1 MEKDQLWKNMKGRK
15 MIGQKNNI
23 NTIIKW
29 RCNKSIPR
37 FIIISG
43 AQGSGRLTL
52 AKIIIKMINAK
63 GIIMGNSIAEVQET
77 IENAYTITESTCYI
91 FRDADDMKNE
101 AKNALLKVVEEPP
114 NNAYFIMTV
123 HNIDNMLGT
132 IRSRGTVIKM
142 EPYTMQELRSVSDD
156 ELKLEYCTNIGELQ
170 VAHEEVQRTENCV
183 DDVLKALREK
193 SGTKLLKATTQL
205 KAKQTETDKIDCL
218 LFFKVFLKRLYNAQA
233 NALIYKSFECLKA
246 IFICKQELTR
256 NTINKKSS
264 IEGMLIRMLE
274 EIKDET

>member
-1 MEKDQLWKNMKGRK
+1 

-23 NTIIKW
+23 NTLIQW
-29 RCNKSIPR
+29 RCNKSVPR

-43 AQGSGRLTL
+43 ALGSGRLTL
-52 AKIIIKMINAK
+52 AKVIIKMINAK
-63 GIIMGNSIAEVQET
+63 GIIMSNSIAEVRET
-77 IENAYTITESTCYI
+77 IENAYTITEPACYI
-91 FRDADDMKNE
+91 FRNADDMKNE

-142 EPYTMQELRSVSDD
+142 EPYTLQELKSVCDD

-170 VAHEEVQRTENCV
+170 ITHEEVQRTEDCV

-193 SGTKLLKATTQL
+193 SGTNLLKACTQL
-205 KAKQTETDKIDCL
+205 KGKQTETDKIDCL
-218 LFFKVFLKRLYNAQA
+218 LFFKVFQKRLYRMFENFE
-233 NALIYKSFECLKA
+233 LSFECIQHL
-246 IFICKQELTR
+246 FICKQELNR
-256 NTINKKSS
+256 NAINKKSS
-264 IEGMLIRMLE
+264 IEGMLIKILE
-274 EIKDET
+274 EIKNAEIPEKMG

>member
-1 MEKDQLWKNMKGRK
+1 MK
-15 MIGQKNNI
+15 
-23 NTIIKW
+23 
-29 RCNKSIPR
+29 
-37 FIIISG
+37 
-43 AQGSGRLTL
+43 TL
-52 AKIIIKMINAK
+52 HAT
-63 GIIMGNSIAEVQET
+63 GIINDCKIDDVRRT
-77 IENAYTITESTCYI
+77 IEYAYSYTAPTVYI
-91 FRDADDMKNE
+91 FRNTDDMSVG

-142 EPYTMQELRSVSDD
+142 EPYSMQELRSVSED

-170 VAHEEVQRTENCV
+170 LAHEEVRRAEDCV

-193 SGTKLLKATTQL
+193 SGTKLLKACTQL

-218 LFFKVFLKRLYNAQA
+218 LFFKVFQKRLYRMFENFE
-233 NALIYKSFECLKA
+233 LSFECIQPL
-246 IFICKQELTR
+246 FICKQELNR
-256 NTINKKSS
+256 STINKKSS

-274 EIKDET
+274 TLKGEII

>member
-1 MEKDQLWKNMKGRK
+1 MGKDQLWKNMKGRK

-29 RCNKSIPR
+29 RCNKSVPR
-37 FIIISG
+37 FIIIAG
-43 AQGSGRLTL
+43 DEGSGRLTL
-52 AKIIIKMINAK
+52 SKIIMKTLHAT
-63 GIIMGNSIAEVQET
+63 GIISDCKINDVRRT
-77 IENAYTITESTCYI
+77 IEYAYEYTAPTVYI
-91 FRDADDMKNE
+91 FRNADDMSVR

-123 HNIDNMLGT
+123 QNINNMLGT

-142 EPYTMQELRSVSDD
+142 EPYTPTELSLACDD

-170 VAHEEVQRTENCV
+170 VAHDEVQRAEDCV

-193 SGTKLLKATTQL
+193 SGTKLLKACTQL

-218 LFFKVFLKRLYNAQA
+218 LFFKVFQKRLYNAQA
-233 NALIYKSFECLKA
+233 NALIYKSFGCLKA
-246 IFICKQELTR
+246 IVICKQELSR

-264 IEGMLIRMLE
+264 IESMLIRMLE
-274 EIKDET
+274 EIKK

>member
-1 MEKDQLWKNMKGRK
+1 

-23 NTIIKW
+23 KTLIKW
-29 RCNKSIPR
+29 RCNKSVPR

-43 AQGSGRLTL
+43 DEGSGRLTL

-63 GIIMGNSIAEVQET
+63 GIIMGNSIAEIRET
-77 IENAYTITESTCYI
+77 IENAYTITKSTCYI
-91 FRDADDMKNE
+91 FRNADDMKNE

-142 EPYTMQELRSVSDD
+142 EPYTMSELHFVSED

-170 VAHEEVQRTENCV
+170 ITHEEVQRTEDCV

-193 SGTKLLKATTQL
+193 SGTKLLKACTQL
-205 KAKQTETDKIDCL
+205 KGKQTETDKIDCL
-218 LFFKVFLKRLYNAQA
+218 LFFKVFQKRLYRMVENLELCLDYIQA
-233 NALIYKSFECLKA
+233 L
-246 IFICKQELTR
+246 FIEKQELSR
-256 NTINKKSS
+256 NTINKKAS
-264 IEGMLIRMLE
+264 IESMLIKMLE
-274 EIKDET
+274 ELKGEII

>member
-1 MEKDQLWKNMKGRK
+1 

-23 NTIIKW
+23 KTLMQW
-29 RCNKSIPR
+29 RCNRSTPR

-43 AQGSGRLTL
+43 DEGSGRLTL

-63 GIIMGNSIAEVQET
+63 GIIMGNSIAEVRET
-77 IENAYTITESTCYI
+77 IENAYTITEPTFYI
-91 FRDADDMKNE
+91 FINADDMKNE

-123 HNIDNMLGT
+123 HNIDNMLDT

-142 EPYTMQELRSVSDD
+142 EPYTMQELCSVSED

-170 VAHEEVQRTENCV
+170 VAHEEVQRTEDCV

-193 SGTKLLKATTQL
+193 SGTKLLKACTQL
-205 KAKQTETDKIDCL
+205 RAKQTETDKIDCL
-218 LFFKVFLKRLYNAQA
+218 LFFKVFQKRLYRMFENFE
-233 NALIYKSFECLKA
+233 LSFECIQPL
-246 IFICKQELTR
+246 FICKQELNR
-256 NTINKKSS
+256 NTINKRASVES
-264 IEGMLIRMLE
+264 MLIKILE
-274 EIKDET
+274 EIKEND